1 MIMPVCV
8 LPLFP
13 SRSKCFYIRHSLA
26 MVYVLD
32 VLSIDKVIFVDLLP
46 GVAYSGHITHISK
59 KGQSI
64 LHYILIKRRKA
75 VKTIA

>member
-1 MIMPVCV
+1 
-8 LPLFP
+8 
-13 SRSKCFYIRHSLA
+13 

-59 KGQSI
+59 KGQAFFTTSW
-64 LHYILIKRRKA
+64 LKEGKQLKQ
-75 VKTIA
+75 